1 MIMFSSLKKI
11 KKKEFQ
17 QLLQVLRLKGELCNL
32 VEEKRSA
39 LLRLISWLISIMTLE
54 IQNHA

>member
-39 LLRLISWLISIMTLE
+39 LLRLIS
-54 IQNHA
+54 